1 MQQAIKFCI
10 LALCLSLLI
19 CALAACGDV
28 RGVYTRTVGE
38 TLATTYEFDTWS
50 NSVRISE
57 RIGSEV
63 YEYTCTYE
71 ISDDEKSITF
81 YDENEK
87 TVSTE
92 QFEQGEDY
100 VKIGVIKYYK
110 QA

>member
-1 MQQAIKFCI
+1 MQQAMKFCI
-10 LALCLSLLI
+10 LALCLSLII
-19 CALAACGDV
+19 CALAACGDE

-63 YEYTCTYE
+63 YEYTFTYE
-71 ISDDEKSITF
+71 ISEDEKFISF
-81 YDENEK
+81 YENGELLI
-87 TVSTE
+87 TE

-100 VKIGVIKYYK
+100 VKIGVTKYFK
-110 QA
+110 Q